1 MARMLTA
8 MTAAAALLLSFG
20 LATLLEELIFGGL
33 CRCFFTPRIP
43 RPRKPR
49 ELGQGPG
56 EL

>member
-1 MARMLTA
+1 MLTA
-8 MTAAAALLLSFG
+8 MTAAAALLLSLG

-33 CRCFFTPRIP
+33 CRCFFTSRTP
-43 RPRKPR
+43 RPPEPR